1 MKLTIHISIHIHAAI
16 LHYDGD
22 YNQLF
27 LYHAEEYLQ
36 VVRAQLLFTEQED
49 GTVAACGGAPRDFVV
64 LED

>member
-1 MKLTIHISIHIHAAI
+1 MAI
-16 LHYDGD
+16 LLEIGGTTQPLIH
-22 YNQLF
+22 
-27 LYHAEEYLQ
+27 HAEEYLQ